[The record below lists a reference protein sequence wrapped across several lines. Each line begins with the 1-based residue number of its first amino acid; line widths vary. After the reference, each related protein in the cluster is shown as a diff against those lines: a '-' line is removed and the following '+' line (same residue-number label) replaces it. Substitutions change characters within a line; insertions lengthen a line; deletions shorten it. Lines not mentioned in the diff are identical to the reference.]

1 MLVLVKTCP
10 VSLEMKE
17 LSCFYVIDKNFHNL
31 RAHRGTV
38 TGYRPLKREF
48 DLKAI

>member
-17 LSCFYVIDKNFHNL
+17 LSCFYVIDKNFHNV

-38 TGYRPLKREF
+38 TGYRQLKREF
-48 DLKAI
+48 DFRNI